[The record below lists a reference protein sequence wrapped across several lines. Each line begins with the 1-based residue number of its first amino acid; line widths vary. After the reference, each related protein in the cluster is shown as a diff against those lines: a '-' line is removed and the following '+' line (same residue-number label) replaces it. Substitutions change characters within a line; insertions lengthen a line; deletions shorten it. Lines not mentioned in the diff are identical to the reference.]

1 MKESLFIRWLPVI
14 LWGLFIFIT
23 SANPNPY
30 RPLPAAWSRQTVMI
44 QSVSGSKR
52 VGFDELLG
60 RFLHPAEYLVLAIL
74 IARALVG
81 RAELRFP
88 FLAMAFGL
96 SALYALT
103 DEVHQLYVPRRA
115 FEISDLA
122 LDFAGSALG
131 IITFAAVLTIR
142 RQRARRRP

>member
-1 MKESLFIRWLPVI
+1 MKESHIFRWLPVI
-14 LWGLFIFIT
+14 LWAMFIFIT

-30 RPLPAAWSRQTVMI
+30 RPLPAAWSRQTVMV
-44 QSVSGSKR
+44 QSAAGSKS

-60 RFLHPAEYLVLAIL
+60 RFLHLVEYLVLSVL

-81 RAELRFP
+81 SDDLRFP

-96 SALYALT
+96 SAVYALS

-115 FEISDLA
+115 FELSDLA
-122 LDFAGSALG
+122 LDLTGSVLG
-131 IITFAAVLTIR
+131 IITFATVLTLWSRRVRR
-142 RQRARRRP
+142 RQ